1 MFTSSKSNSSR
12 SRTNRPKE
20 LPEER
25 TVLEILKKM
34 LPERER
40 WRLEALKIMADS
52 GKPVTSYRVAVELG
66 KRGFKTRVSTV
77 HRFLDVLNEIG
88 VGYRDEMWR
97 IIGRKCIVIS
107 KKGLKVVKI
116 LNTCVDNSSSNNQ

>member
-1 MFTSSKSNSSR
+1 
-12 SRTNRPKE
+12 
-20 LPEER
+20 
-25 TVLEILKKM
+25 M

-88 VGYRDEMWR
+88 VGYRDKMWEV
-97 IIGRKCIVIS
+97 IGRKCIVIS
-107 KKGLKVVKI
+107 EKGLKVVKI